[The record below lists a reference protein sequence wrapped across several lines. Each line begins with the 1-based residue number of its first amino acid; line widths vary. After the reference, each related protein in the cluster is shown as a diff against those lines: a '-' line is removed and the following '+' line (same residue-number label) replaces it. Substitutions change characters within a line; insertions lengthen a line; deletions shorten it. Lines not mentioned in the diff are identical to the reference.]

1 MKEAGRLFPGEKDRN
16 TTRKSINGK
25 LVTFIEVLA
34 VDVFGEEERV
44 FGDYL
49 NKFPVNPENRDKN
62 FSIDDI
68 TLPF

>member
-44 FGDYL
+44 FVDYL
-49 NKFPVNPENRDKN
+49 NKFPANPENHSKN
-62 FSIDDI
+62 ISLDEIE
-68 TLPF
+68 LPF